1 MPKFRLDS
9 IAELARQLEFS
20 PQETRAAQVQSAEH
34 LLHLID
40 PARAY
45 PLEFVIFKITGYHP
59 RQGAAGGDLLTG
71 LALQHDLGL
80 LIEQVSNTLNVH
92 TEASAE
98 PVLAI
103 CDVAERFNVT
113 SKTIQRW
120 RRRGLPARRFLFGD
134 GKRRVGFLLSSVDR
148 FFRTHREEVDETTA
162 NFSVVGEDE
171 RAEMVRRA
179 RRLALEGQCS
189 VEEITRRVG
198 RWMKRSPLTVLHTV
212 RRHDE
217 QNAADAIFAHAAAA
231 IAAEEREQALKH
243 FRRGTAIGE
252 LARRMSRPRAMVY
265 RALLEERVAR
275 LKRKKV
281 RFIDDPLYHGEDA
294 NEAVEAIAGQQSGEQ
309 IVVAATP
316 SREREDRG
324 GVAGDL
330 PVYLQEL
337 CRTPLLTPSRE
348 RALFLKLNYH
358 KFQFVTARRR
368 LDPQFAR
375 HRDLQRLEGHL
386 RRATET
392 KNAIVRANLRLVVS
406 VARKHLRAGLSL
418 MELISDGNVTLMRA
432 VDGFDAHRGH
442 RFSTY
447 ATLALM
453 KGFARGVP
461 ALLEARGRTASAAA
475 DPAALAALPDAR
487 GGRVAE
493 RMMARDEVRRLIALL
508 DERERRVLL
517 AHYGI
522 AADDAAISRG
532 GDRSSVGDSYEELG
546 HRMGLSR
553 QRVRQIEQTALAK
566 LRAAVHENP
575 AERARD

>member
-9 IAELARQLEFS
+9 IADLARQLAFS
-20 PQETRAAQVQSAEH
+20 PQEARGAQVQSAEH

-40 PARAY
+40 PAKAY

-59 RQGAAGGDLLTG
+59 RHADGNSDLLTG

-80 LIEQVSNTLNVH
+80 LIEQVSNTLNVC

-103 CDVAERFNVT
+103 SDVAERFNVT

-120 RRRGLPARRFLFGD
+120 RRRGLPARRFLFAD

-148 FFRTHREEVDETTA
+148 FFRTRRDQVDETTA
-162 NFSVVGEDE
+162 NFSVVGDDE
-171 RAEMVRRA
+171 RLEMVRRA
-179 RRLALEGQCS
+179 RRLAVEGRCS

-198 RWMKRSPLTVLHTV
+198 RRMNRSPLTVLHTV

-217 QNAADAIFAHAAAA
+217 QNPSSAIFAQAAAA
-231 IAAEEREQALKH
+231 IGAEERESALRS

-252 LARRMSRPRAMVY
+252 LARRMERPQAMIY

-294 NEAVEAIAGQQSGEQ
+294 GEAIEAIAGQAAGEQ
-309 IVVAATP
+309 IVVSPVA

-324 GVAGDL
+324 AAVAGDL

-432 VDGFDAHRGH
+432 VDGFDTHRGH

-461 ALLEARGRTASAAA
+461 ALLEARGRTALAA

-487 GGRVAE
+487 GGRMAE
-493 RMMARDEVRRLIALL
+493 RMVARDEVRQLISLL

-522 AADDAAISRG
+522 AAGDA
-532 GDRSSVGDSYEELG
+532 SVGDSYEELG
-546 HRMGLSR
+546 HRWGLSR
-553 QRVRQIEQTALAK
+553 QRVRQIEQSALAK
-566 LRAAVHENP
+566 LRAAVRVNNP
-575 AERARD
+575 NARE